1 MNDND
6 KLWCIHIPGPDD
18 FYAAP
23 SKEAAEALAA
33 RHNAAMV
40 KYWEELQMTKPPEAL
55 QFYPPIESVLARACA
70 WPYFAEDHAEAL
82 EDWEEV
88 ARAGLDF

>member
-1 MNDND
+1 MTDQ
-6 KLWCIHIPGPDD
+6 LWCIHVPGPDD

-23 SKEAAEALAA
+23 SKEAAEALAT

-40 KYWEELQMTKPPEAL
+40 KHWEELKMTKPPEVL
-55 QFYPPIESVLARACA
+55 RFYPPIESLMARVCE
-70 WPYFAEDHAEAL
+70 WPFFAEDHAEAL
-82 EDWEEV
+82 EGWEEF